1 LVFQCR
7 PLCPDNAL
15 GLYLGVVND
24 DDEDALLGA
33 ASGATFGHF
42 PELFR
47 LFGLATIFSAKRK
60 KIIGGN
66 ASASPLM
73 PFLSPPRN
81 SHGK

>member
-73 PFLSPPRN
+73 LFLSPPRN